1 MTPQPE
7 DLKRFLPLYIGCE
20 VMVTR
25 PESASVQMRLT
36 GISIDDMDSE
46 DEMFSAQV
54 FEGDGPDA
62 YEGKGN
68 ILVGE
73 EEVQLILRPLSSMT
87 EDENLTAQE
96 IVSAFDKLLTRSGNA
111 RIFNER
117 LRGEFNT
124 IEKDIFKM
132 SQLTIYL
139 LSIGIDLFNL
149 IPSGLAIDKTTMK

>member
-1 MTPQPE
+1 MTLQPE
-7 DLKRFLPLYIGCE
+7 DLRRFLPLYIGCE

-62 YEGKGN
+62 YEGEGN

-73 EEVQLILRPLSSMT
+73 EEVQPILRPLSSMT
-87 EDENLTAQE
+87 EEDYKEMQSQGLGNYIRVE
-96 IVSAFDKLLTRSGNA
+96 DWLTRYNDGV
-111 RIFNER
+111 FD
-117 LRGEFNT
+117 EFSP
-124 IEKDIFKM
+124 KM
-132 SQLTIYL
+132 WLFL
-139 LSIGIDLFNL
+139 LSKHFDLFNL